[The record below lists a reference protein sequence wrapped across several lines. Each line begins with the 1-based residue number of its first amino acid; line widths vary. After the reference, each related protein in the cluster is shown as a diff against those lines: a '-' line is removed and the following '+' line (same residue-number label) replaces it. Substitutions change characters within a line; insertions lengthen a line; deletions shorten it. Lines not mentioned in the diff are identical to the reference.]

1 MPAFLRQCFIPLCFW
16 AVSLCVVG
24 GPARA
29 QGIELIDDS
38 GRAVV
43 LKAPAQR
50 VVTLSSQVTEIAFAA
65 GAGNKIVATV
75 NSSDF
80 PAEALKLPRI
90 GESLQPDYNK
100 IASYR
105 PDLIISQLSTQVDP
119 LEELNV
125 PLFISAPESLAEI
138 ADSVETFGA
147 LFGTSNIARP
157 RADLLRQ
164 TIDMLIHTNASR
176 SAQQR
181 PVRVFIQAG
190 PEPDLT
196 LSGDHL
202 LSDVI
207 DLCGGLNVFAQE
219 YSLTPKISPSEV
231 IAAKPDIVLVGRS
244 GAGSAPVADPQ
255 ALAYWKSVG
264 LPAARNG
271 QVFMMEA
278 DVLFRPGP
286 RLIEA
291 AGSLCAAIDRAHK

>member
-16 AVSLCVVG
+16 AVSLCVFG
-24 GPARA
+24 ESARA
-29 QGIELIDDS
+29 QGIELIDGS
-38 GRAVV
+38 GRAVI
-43 LKAPAQR
+43 LKEPARR

-65 GAGNKIVATV
+65 GGGSKIVATV

-90 GESLQPDYNK
+90 GESLQPDYDK

-147 LFGTSNIARP
+147 LLGTSNIARP

-164 TIDMLIHTNASR
+164 TLDMLIHANASR
-176 SAQQR
+176 SPQHR

-190 PEPDLT
+190 SEPDLT

-219 YSLTPKISPSEV
+219 RSLTPKISPSEV
-231 IAAKPDIVLVGRS
+231 VAAKPDIVLVGRS
-244 GAGSAPVADPQ
+244 GAGSVPVADPQ

-291 AGSLCAAIDRAHK
+291 AGSLCAAIDRAHQ

>member
-1 MPAFLRQCFIPLCFW
+1 MPALLRQCFIPTFFW
-16 AVSLCVVG
+16 AITLCCVCGIV
-24 GPARA
+24 RA
-29 QGIELIDDS
+29 QGIELIDDN
-38 GRAVV
+38 GRAIV
-43 LKAPAQR
+43 LKEPAHR
-50 VVTLSSQVTEIAFAA
+50 VVTLSSQVTEIVFAA

-80 PAEALKLPRI
+80 PSEALKLPRI
-90 GESLQPDYNK
+90 GESVKPDYNK

-105 PDLIISQLSTQVDP
+105 PDLIIGQLSAQVEP

-138 ADSVETFGA
+138 ADSVETFGT
-147 LFGTSNIARP
+147 LLGTSSIARP

-164 TIDMLIHTNASR
+164 TLDMLIHANTSR
-176 SAQQR
+176 QALLR

-190 PEPDLT
+190 PEPERT

-207 DLCGGLNVFAQE
+207 DLCGGINVFAQE
-219 YSLTPKISPSEV
+219 SSLTPKISPDQV
-231 IAAKPDIVLVGRS
+231 MAARPDIVLVGRT
-244 GAGSAPVADPQ
+244 GAGAAPVADPQ
-255 ALAYWKSVG
+255 ALAYWKAVG

-278 DVLFRPGP
+278 DVLYRPGP

-291 AGSLCAAIDRAHK
+291 AGSICAAIDHVHK